1 MKTIINNFLAVLKT
15 YITSSAI
22 NILGLSVALV
32 VFFIVM
38 MQVHFD
44 FTYDKN
50 YANSDKILQLNIFK
64 EKNGETQVMSN
75 FKIPTTI
82 SEKYPEIEKYCL
94 CAMWGADM
102 LNVNNGDMSREAFS
116 ISHIRTT
123 SGFFDVFNPE
133 IITGDITDIFSSPGK
148 VMISEKTAKRLFGN
162 DNPIGKTLRSN
173 FSNENY
179 SIQAIY
185 RDFPENSSM
194 KNGIYSY
201 LREFGESEWS
211 FNAYFS
217 VRKDSHSSIND
228 KLTET
233 IWGEEQI
240 KHMEEHPEDRMQIR
254 LSTMNDLYLNSAG
267 KGGSKRI
274 NTTVTL
280 LSIGILTI
288 LIAFVNFINLSMSMA
303 PSRVRGINIRK
314 VLGISKVKLQTTIAM
329 ESVLFTLVSIMIS
342 FGGIHLL
349 NGTAFVN
356 EIFAVDL
363 ALSSNIWLLTGTS
376 IVILIISFGIGLYT
390 MRYSTS
396 FDEAIALKGSFAL
409 GIQGVKLRNILIIF
423 QFTTAIALIC
433 GSTFIKQQN
442 DYMLNYDWGFAKEN
456 IIYMPLYR
464 LGNNSQS
471 FGQELLRNPQVSDY
485 TITRFLPGQ
494 VGMSWGRNF
503 EGKKIN
509 MKVWTVDERFF
520 DFFDIKIVAGIKPE
534 HADTLVSQLVFN
546 EAFLTE
552 YDFDET
558 IVGKDF
564 DAFGPGRIQAI
575 AKDINFESLH
585 EKIKPMAFGVL
596 SQWQQ
601 FNFFLVKL
609 SGNDI
614 KESMNYVKTTWEKYS
629 KEPFETRFLDEEMDR
644 LYQTES
650 NMAKLIAM
658 LGFVVVLIAVMGVYG
673 LIVFNTKY
681 KSKEIAIRKVNGS
694 TVSEIMFLLN
704 RSILIQLAIAFAIA
718 TPIAWYAISKWLE
731 NFAYKTTLHWW
742 IFPLS
747 GLVVLII
754 TIITVSAQS
763 YKAATTNPNNTLNKG

>member
-15 YITSSAI
+15 YKTSSAI
-22 NILGLSVALV
+22 NILGLSVALL

-38 MQVHFD
+38 MQVHYD
-44 FTYDKN
+44 FTYDKS
-50 YANSDKILQLNIFK
+50 YANSDKILQLNIFQ
-64 EKNGETQVMSN
+64 EKSGETQVMSN
-75 FKIPTTI
+75 FQIPTTI

-94 CAMWGADM
+94 CAMWGADQ
-102 LNVNNGDMSREAFS
+102 LNVDKGNASRETYS

-123 SGFFDVFNPE
+123 TGFLDVFTPE
-133 IITGDITDIFSSPGK
+133 IISGDTTDLFSSPGK
-148 VMISEKTAKRLFGN
+148 AMISEKTAKRIFGN
-162 DNPIGKTLRSN
+162 ENPIGKTLRSN
-173 FSNENY
+173 FSNEEY
-179 SIQAIY
+179 SVYAVY

-194 KNGIYSY
+194 KNGIFSY
-201 LREFGESEWS
+201 LREFSDSEWS
-211 FNAYFS
+211 FNAYFT
-217 VRKDSHSSIND
+217 VRKESHASINE

-233 IWGEEQI
+233 IWGEEQM
-240 KHMEEHPEDRMQIR
+240 KHMEEHPEDRMQIC
-254 LSTMNDLYLNSAG
+254 LSAMNDLYLNSAG
-267 KGGSKRI
+267 KGGSKHI
-274 NTTVTL
+274 NTTITL

-288 LIAFVNFINLSMSMA
+288 LIAFVNFVNLSMSMA

-314 VLGISKVKLQTTIAM
+314 ILGISKVKLQTTIAM
-329 ESVLFTLVSIMIS
+329 ESVLFTLISIMAS
-342 FGGIHLL
+342 FCGIYLL
-349 NGTAFVN
+349 NGTTFVN
-356 EIFAVDL
+356 EIFAADL
-363 ALSSNIWLLTGTS
+363 TLSSHVGLLTGTS
-376 IVILIISFGIGLYT
+376 IIILLISFGIGLYT

-409 GIQGVKLRNILIIF
+409 GIQGVKLRNVLIIF

-433 GSTFIKQQN
+433 SSTFIKQQN

-464 LGNNSQS
+464 LGDNSQS
-471 FGQELLRNPQVSDY
+471 FGQELLRNPQISDY
-485 TITRFLPGQ
+485 TITRFLPGR
-494 VGMSWGRNF
+494 VGMGWGRNF

-509 MKVWTVDERFF
+509 VKVWTVDERFF
-520 DFFDIKIVAGIKPE
+520 DFFDIKIIAGRKPE
-534 HADTLVSQLVFN
+534 HADTLVSQMVFN

-564 DAFGPGRIQAI
+564 DAFGPGRVQAI
-575 AKDINFESLH
+575 AKNVNFESLH

-614 KESMNYVKTTWEKYS
+614 KESMSYVKTTWEKYS
-629 KEPFETRFLDEEMDR
+629 KEPFETRFLDEEMDI
-644 LYQTES
+644 LYKTES

-731 NFAYKTTLHWW
+731 NFAYKTTLQWW

-747 GLVVLII
+747 GLIVLII

-763 YKAATTNPNNTLNKG
+763 YKAASTNPNKVLNKG